1 MRNCALFAIVLLVA
15 GSPALADSGVKIGF
29 VNSKIIM
36 EQAPQAEQ
44 AQKKLE
50 REFSTR
56 EASLKADASEIVE
69 LEKKMKKDGV
79 IMSDSQHAELERKIQ
94 KKRREFERGTDE
106 LREDLNIRRS
116 EELSQLQREVSK
128 VIKEIAEEEKYDI
141 IMAENHLVF
150 ASKKIDITD
159 QILKRLMSSFKG
171 K

>member
-1 MRNCALFAIVLLVA
+1 MRNCALFAVFLLVA

-44 AQKKLE
+44 AQKNLE

-56 EASLKADASEIVE
+56 EASLKAEASEIEE
-69 LEKKMKKDGV
+69 LKTKFEKDSA
-79 IMSDSQHAELERKIQ
+79 IMSESKRAELERKIVK
-94 KKRREFERGTDE
+94 KKRDLERGSDE
-106 LREDLNIRRS
+106 LREDLNIRRT

-141 IMAENHLVF
+141 IVAENHLVF

-159 QILKRLMSSFKG
+159 KILKRLKSSFKG